1 MRKLITMVSITAM
14 LCSTIGSTNYEA
26 AKAADV
32 ARNNTDT
39 VSAGAIKTEEQTP
52 DESSEVNTPEAA
64 VTDEEN
70 FRIDWYY
77 DANGKEIWYIE
88 DYTGNSSKVVIPDEY
103 KGEKIEEISYQAFYN
118 HTELEEVQL
127 PKSLKIIDDSA
138 FAGCVN
144 LKKIEIPD
152 TVKTISSYAFG
163 ECKNLTNVQL
173 PKALQK
179 IDNDSFWGTSVEE
192 FTIDNENSAF
202 TAVDGSIYNKKCTQ
216 LVMVPPKKSKLE
228 LPKAVTKINS
238 YAVYENKVLTEVNF
252 SDSLTSIETYAFKAC
267 TALKKVELPDT
278 LKTIKESAFED
289 CSALEEVKLPDT
301 LETIGES
308 AFEDCSALKEVEL
321 PNTLKIIDKSIFKG
335 CSVLKEV
342 KLPNTLET
350 IKKSAFADCSALEE
364 VKLPNTLKKIGESA
378 FADCSALEEVKL
390 PNTLKTIGESA
401 FADCSALEEVKLSN
415 TLKTI
420 GESAFAGCTVL
431 KEVKFPN
438 TITSIG
444 WCAFQDCNKIKDI
457 MIPASVT
464 YLANSAFVGCNNVK
478 TFKIHNKNKKYSVS
492 KGDFYNKSKTIFY
505 APVTKKETVTLLKS
519 VKEVSSVAFDGRENI
534 KKIKVEKG
542 NKYFSVYDDALYNK
556 KKTKLYACPEGKTSI
571 ILPATLTTIGRGTLS
586 YDDFDIL
593 ESCKL
598 KKVQVKAANKK
609 YSSYK
614 GLLYNKKKTKLLFVP
629 MEIKSLVF
637 PKALTDIS
645 ALRGKGANVTSIA
658 VDAGNKKFKV
668 KDGIL
673 YDKEITKVLFC
684 TKNKKNVVLPK
695 TVKGIEYVAFLGCK
709 KLKNIT
715 FSENLEY
722 VGDFAFENCDS
733 LEYVSFP
740 DKVATI
746 GTLAFFN
753 CSRLKWVYVPKEVHF
768 SEEFLSH
775 IFAGCNK
782 LSDIYYAGT
791 EKEWGNCWS
800 DEGTDFKEYYPE
812 LVDILYSAT
821 LPKMT
826 IHYEAK
832 APL

>member
-1 MRKLITMVSITAM
+1 MRKLITMVSIAAM
-14 LCSTIGSTNYEA
+14 LCSTIGTTNYEV

-32 ARNNTDT
+32 AGNNADT

-52 DESSEVNTPEAA
+52 AVSPEINTTGAA
-64 VTDEEN
+64 VTDEGD
-70 FRIDWYY
+70 FIVDYY
-77 DANGKEIWYIE
+77 EVDGGEVCYIK
-88 DYTGNSSKVVIPDEY
+88 DYIGNSSKVIIPDEY
-103 KGEKIEEISYQAFYN
+103 KGKKIEKIDWWAFYN
-118 HTELEEVQL
+118 HTEIEEIQL
-127 PKSLKIIDDSA
+127 PKSLEIIDWNA
-138 FAGCVN
+138 FEGCTN

-152 TVKTISSYAFG
+152 TVKTICRYAFRG
-163 ECKNLTNVQL
+163 CKNLTNVQL
-173 PKALQK
+173 PKALQE
-179 IDNDSFWGTSVEE
+179 IDNNAFWDTGVEE
-192 FTIDNENSAF
+192 FTIDNGNSAF
-202 TAVDGSIYNKKCTQ
+202 TAVDGVIYNKKCTQ

-228 LPKAVTKINS
+228 LPKTVKKIKS

-252 SDSLTSIETYAFKAC
+252 SASLTSIENYAFKAC
-267 TALKKVELPDT
+267 TALKKVE
-278 LKTIKESAFED
+278 F
-289 CSALEEVKLPDT
+289 PDT
-301 LETIGES
+301 LETIGEF
-308 AFEDCSALKEVEL
+308 AFEDCSALKEVKL
-321 PNTLKIIDKSIFKG
+321 PNTLKIIDKSVFKG
-335 CSVLKEV
+335 CSVLEEV
-342 KLPNTLET
+342 ELPNTLET
-350 IKKSAFADCSALEE
+350 IKKSAFADCSALKE

-378 FADCSALEEVKL
+378 FENCTALKEVKL
-390 PNTLKTIGESA
+390 PNTLKTIGNSA
-401 FADCSALEEVKLSN
+401 FEN
-415 TLKTI
+415 
-420 GESAFAGCTVL
+420 CTAL

-444 WCAFQDCNKIKDI
+444 WCAFENCNKIKDI

-478 TFKIHNKNKKYSVS
+478 TFKIDNKNKKYSVS

-556 KKTKLYACPEGKTSI
+556 KKTMLYACPEGKTSI

-593 ESCKL
+593 GSCKL

-637 PKALTDIS
+637 PKTLTNIS
-645 ALRGKGANVTSIA
+645 VLTRDRGKGAKVTSIA
-658 VDAGNKKFKV
+658 VDAGNKEFKV

-673 YDKEITKVLFC
+673 YDKKITKVLFC

-695 TVKGIEYVAFLGCK
+695 TVKDIEYAAFLGCK

-733 LEYVSFP
+733 LEYVRFP
-740 DKVATI
+740 DRFVSI

-753 CSRLKWVYVPKEVHF
+753 CSHLKWIYVPKEVRF
-768 SEEFLSH
+768 SEEIIKD

-791 EKEWGNCWS
+791 VKEWVDRWS

-812 LVDILYSAT
+812 LVDTLYSAT
-821 LPKMT
+821 LPEMT